1 MWWNYFSRKSTNI
14 KKWGQSEGEKKIIQ
28 FFLLPQS
35 STKISE
41 KQNQQDLYYLA
52 LGVIV
57 FQGEGVRMGP
67 QRFPIFYEPNLI
79 EFYEILD
86 ICELHL
92 ECSILVASNLNFKGK
107 KAQES
112 KRWTSLT
119 YIQCTPKKFWH
130 QVKFATFNMFMACDS
145 CFQLSG
151 IINWTVC

>member
-1 MWWNYFSRKSTNI
+1 MTKLSVVKLF
-14 KKWGQSEGEKKIIQ
+14 IQ

-35 STKISE
+35 STKISG

-57 FQGEGVRMGP
+57 FQGEWVRMGP
-67 QRFPIFYEPNLI
+67 QGIPIFYEPNLI

-92 ECSILVASNLNFKGK
+92 ECSILVASNLHFKGK

-119 YIQCTPKKFWH
+119 YIQCTCTWSLISS
-130 QVKFATFNMFMACDS
+130 QICN
-145 CFQLSG
+145 FQHVYGLWQLLS
-151 IINWTVC
+151 IKWNNKSDCMLIQYVTYQ